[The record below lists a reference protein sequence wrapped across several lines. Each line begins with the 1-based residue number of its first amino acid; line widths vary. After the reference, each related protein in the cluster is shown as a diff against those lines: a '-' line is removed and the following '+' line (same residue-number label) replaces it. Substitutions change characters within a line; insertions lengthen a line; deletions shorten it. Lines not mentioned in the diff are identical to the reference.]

1 MSLQKVL
8 LEKPQEEPLQN
19 MWLKPTTENYF
30 IQKNFNQIDCS
41 QILTIFD
48 QYNRFFTVQQG
59 EHMLTKMTE
68 NKFNFY
74 IEHYKFT

>member
-19 MWLKPTTENYF
+19 MWLTPTTENNF
-30 IQKNFNQIDCS
+30 TQKNFNQKDCS
-41 QILTIFD
+41 QNLTIFD
-48 QYNRFFTVQQG
+48 QYNRFFTVQQE
-59 EHMLTKMTE
+59 EHMLRKMTE

-74 IEHYKFT
+74 IEHYT